1 MSALVA
7 KQYRLKLLQKCFLS
21 IKTNLPANEIKE
33 SVRTHHRDCFPL
45 VRVCADISQVSKRY
59 FAINRRGL
67 VYCITKYNRK
77 FLSEIRRE
85 ARSAM
90 SFRLFKSVLR
100 TRTAKR
106 LTVEQ
111 RVISESFYARGNGF
125 FPTLSR
131 HTMEFVVPSLSLSFS
146 IAVTIT
152 ISIVINFIW
161 FYLIIFFL
169 PTSDSLTLRLILSLF
184 FNFL

>member
-1 MSALVA
+1 MLLIFIPSKEVLRQIQSHFVLFLPIPALFLRWTVFVQDQKVFAQMSSLLA

-59 FAINRRGL
+59 FAVNRRGL

-100 TRTAKR
+100 MRTAKR

-111 RVISESFYARGNGF
+111 RVISESFYARGTKF
-125 FPTLSR
+125 DHP
-131 HTMEFVVPSLSLSFS
+131 FS
-146 IAVTIT
+146 VTQC
-152 ISIVINFIW
+152 N
-161 FYLIIFFL
+161 
-169 PTSDSLTLRLILSLF
+169 
-184 FNFL
+184 